1 MFSMSVEKD
10 RGDWG
15 QSYHTVR
22 IEKIKC
28 CHAHYVIYL
37 SLDVSE
43 QQCLH
48 PLHWLYEVGAAAR
61 RGRAAAA
68 VVHGNHGGQVGP
80 QLS

>member
-1 MFSMSVEKD
+1 MLVEKY
-10 RGDWG
+10 RGDWRG
-15 QSYHTVR
+15 GYHNINVR
-22 IEKIKC
+22 IEQIKC
-28 CHAHYVIYL
+28 YHAHYIIYL

-80 QLS
+80 QLG